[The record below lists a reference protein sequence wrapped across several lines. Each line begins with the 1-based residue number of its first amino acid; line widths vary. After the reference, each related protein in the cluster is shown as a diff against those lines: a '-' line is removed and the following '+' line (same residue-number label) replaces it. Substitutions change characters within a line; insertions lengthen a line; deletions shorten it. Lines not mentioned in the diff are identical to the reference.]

1 MDPYVEK
8 FSSLSLHDRPNDAKP
23 DLNLRFVNSSDPGYG
38 RIVSKSSPQPCA
50 SYSPSL
56 ITTSNLS
63 KDSSGN
69 IMRNTCTNVAS
80 TSYSI
85 LDKAKCIPAPQ
96 TGYYENGHRN
106 LYAKSLQQRSVSP
119 ASACGSCKD
128 SISPNS
134 SMISIQSMHLDKK
147 NSPVY
152 ENVDY
157 YNSRNNVLP
166 SYYHQSTAI
175 HSRNGSL
182 DSKHSSPR
190 ASIAATDI
198 YESTY
203 RKAQPQVPS
212 GVRYIPSYSK
222 DYQFYEAPPVYENLQ
237 NVSTKPTYNH
247 EPAKPGP
254 QVPIHGEH
262 KQIVANAE
270 MNFVP
275 GYDNSRTNGVRYPT
289 AVQHQVITS
298 PQQRSSVVQASA
310 AESTVQQPYYGVSAS
325 PKPTAVSYFKNQ
337 NHSNISNTTELPPR
351 GNTPLGKMEKDPA
364 SEFYAS
370 DLGSLSANKL
380 LPYNVTPPRP
390 MGPTEAERK
399 IEELTR
405 QLEEEM
411 EKQQEEGE
419 YFGICHTCG
428 DKVTGA
434 GQACQAMGNL
444 YHTNC
449 FICCSCGRAL
459 RGKAFYNVHGRVYCE
474 EDYLYSGFQQTAEK
488 CAICGHLIM
497 EMILQAMGKSYHPG
511 CFRCCM
517 CNECLDGV
525 PFTVDVDNKIY
536 CVNDYHRMFAP
547 KCAACGKGITPVEGT
562 EETVR
567 VVSMD
572 KDFHVDCYVCE
583 DCGIQ
588 LTDEPDKRCYPLNG
602 RLMCRSCHIQHLNAD
617 HPVNHQIQSVAA
629 CYQYTG

>member
-8 FSSLSLHDRPNDAKP
+8 FSSLSLHDRSSDPKT
-23 DLNLRFVNSSDPGYG
+23 DLNLRFVSSSDPGYG

-56 ITTSNLS
+56 ISTSNLS
-63 KDSSGN
+63 KDSGN
-69 IMRNTCTNVAS
+69 ILRNTCTNVAS
-80 TSYSI
+80 TSHSM
-85 LDKAKCIPAPQ
+85 LDNAKCMPAPQ

-166 SYYHQSTAI
+166 YYHQSTGM

-190 ASIAATDI
+190 ASIATTDI

-237 NVSTKPTYNH
+237 NVATKPTYNH

-262 KQIVANAE
+262 RQVVTNAE
-270 MNFVP
+270 LNFVT
-275 GYDNSRTNGVRYPT
+275 GYANSRPNGVNFPT

-310 AESTVQQPYYGVSAS
+310 AETTAQQPYYGVSAS
-325 PKPTAVSYFKNQ
+325 PKLSSAAYIKNQ
-337 NHSNISNTTELPPR
+337 NHSNISTTELPPR
-351 GNTPLGKMEKDPA
+351 GSTPLGKDPA
-364 SEFYAS
+364 SDYYAS
-370 DLGSLSANKL
+370 DIGSLSANKL

-390 MGPTEAERK
+390 M
-399 IEELTR
+399 
-405 QLEEEM
+405 
-411 EKQQEEGE
+411 
-419 YFGICHTCG
+419 
-428 DKVTGA
+428 
-434 GQACQAMGNL
+434 
-444 YHTNC
+444 
-449 FICCSCGRAL
+449 
-459 RGKAFYNVHGRVYCE
+459 
-474 EDYLYSGFQQTAEK
+474 
-488 CAICGHLIM
+488 
-497 EMILQAMGKSYHPG
+497 
-511 CFRCCM
+511 
-517 CNECLDGV
+517 
-525 PFTVDVDNKIY
+525 
-536 CVNDYHRMFAP
+536 
-547 KCAACGKGITPVEGT
+547 
-562 EETVR
+562 VR
-567 VVSMD
+567 V
-572 KDFHVDCYVCE
+572 
-583 DCGIQ
+583 
-588 LTDEPDKRCYPLNG
+588 
-602 RLMCRSCHIQHLNAD
+602 
-617 HPVNHQIQSVAA
+617 
-629 CYQYTG
+629 